1 MVPLASLWMPILL
14 SAVIVFVASSLL
26 HMVLKYHRGDWAK
39 VTNEDAVMDVL
50 RPTPP
55 GDYMM
60 PYSTGPEMMKDPA
73 FLEKMKRGPMA
84 VVTIMGGDMQTAF
97 KKSLGLWFV
106 YSVVAGV
113 FAAYV
118 AGRTLGP
125 GTEYGRVFQIVGTV
139 AFLAYGLALA
149 QMSIWYGR
157 KWSTTIKSIVDALIY
172 GMLTA
177 GTFGWLWP
185 K

>member
-14 SAVIVFVASSLL
+14 SAVIVFAVSSLL
-26 HMVLKYHRGDWAK
+26 HMVLKYHRSDWTK
-39 VTNEDAVMDVL
+39 LPNEDAAMDVL
-50 RPTPP
+50 RSVPP

-60 PYSTGPEMMKDPA
+60 PHSSGPEMMKDPA
-73 FLEKMKRGPMA
+73 FMERMRRGPMA
-84 VVTIMGGDMQTAF
+84 VVTVMRGDAMTAF
-97 KKSLGLWFV
+97 RKSLMLWFV
-106 YSVVAGV
+106 YAIVANI

-118 AGRTLGP
+118 AGRVLP
-125 GTEYGRVFQIVGTV
+125 RGTEYAQVFRVVGTV
-139 AFLAYGLALA
+139 AFLGSGLALA

-157 KWSTTIKSIVDALIY
+157 RWSTTIKSMVDALIY
-172 GMLTA
+172 GLLTA